1 MSVAT
6 LENGNLTL
14 GNLTVNN
21 SQYAEASGYVA
32 SQIVLASSVNTT
44 NLTIPTLTASSAIT
58 TPQITFD
65 FGTINGTAGNAC
77 NITSNGL
84 ALFTP
89 SNVLTLLTVGGANNL
104 TIGNGTTTGT
114 INTSQVF
121 LPSTT
126 LSGADGSGL
135 NIIPDNGTIN
145 LFSGSGSG
153 ASSVPLSCTGV
164 AQLTVGN
171 GTTTGVVFTTQGSLP
186 CGTLNGTTGGALNVI
201 TDAGLALF
209 STISGTQYSGTLSV
223 SATGALLWNGVQI
236 S

>member
-1 MSVAT
+1 MSVAS
-6 LENGNLTL
+6 LNNGQLQLSELVISNDKYSNAT
-14 GNLTVNN
+14 
-21 SQYAEASGYVA
+21 GYVA
-32 SQIVLASSVNTT
+32 SSSTFSSSTSGTSLSVPSISATT
-44 NLTIPTLTASSAIT
+44 TIS
-58 TPQITFD
+58 TPQVSFP
-65 FGTINGTAGNAC
+65 FGTINGTAGGAC

-84 ALFTP
+84 ALFNP
-89 SNVLTLLTVGGANNL
+89 SSAVTVLSVGGANNL
-104 TIGNGTTTGT
+104 TVGNGTTTGT
-114 INTSQVF
+114 INTAQLF

-126 LSGADGSGL
+126 LSGVDGSGL

-153 ASSVPLSCTGV
+153 SSSVPLSCSGV

-171 GTTTGVVFTTQGSLP
+171 GTTTGVVSTTQISLP
-186 CGTLNGTTGGALNVI
+186 CGTLNGTAGGALNVI
-201 TDAGLALF
+201 TEDGLALF